1 MHHKSED
8 SQLGG
13 AAVVELD
20 GTLGHLGLSIEG
32 VPAEVNESVTE
43 VTNEFIS
50 SSLNVLHEG
59 KFKGANEGNNL
70 EKSSSRDGIRAG
82 DGCKSIRV
90 GCEGVT
96 GHVNVT
102 WKVESGAGGDLS
114 QERKLADTSVLD
126 LDVTETVEL
135 LLVTIADQAERIEE
149 SKRRL
154 GTELTLERL
163 EGGSLGGRLGWGES
177 SSGGDEGGDDD
188 RLHGCYLAIYP
199 GENCEKALSLRIL
212 FLSAG
217 CERGIDLR
225 LRRRRYKIRWKSHM
239 LVYMQLTALLMQT
252 ISRPFNFKG

>member
-1 MHHKSED
+1 M
-8 SQLGG
+8 GG

-114 QERKLADTSVLD
+114 QERKLTDTSVLD

-188 RLHGCYLAIYP
+188 RLHDCYSDVYCSEDCETTKAFCSRVDRSSKQLAYVMWRRVYFT
-199 GENCEKALSLRIL
+199 GYLEVGGS
-212 FLSAG
+212 
-217 CERGIDLR
+217 DLVQISCR
-225 LRRRRYKIRWKSHM
+225 LRRRRY
-239 LVYMQLTALLMQT
+239 ALDYYKLL
-252 ISRPFNFKG
+252 F